1 MAYCRDVEF
10 RNDAVREQTHSSDRS
25 SLKHDDRCS
34 LPYMVPRRAVS
45 CRETAP
51 KSDIGVG

>member
-10 RNDAVREQTHSSDRS
+10 RNDAVREQTHSSDS
-25 SLKHDDRCS
+25 SSVKHDDRCG
-34 LPYMVPRRAVS
+34 LPYMVPKRAVS